1 MRYIIEHLLRFLSRR
16 IIKKY
21 DPDIVGITG
30 STGKTRVKDMV
41 VRILQGRFRVV
52 GSTESCGARLGL
64 PLAIIGR
71 KPAVFFGWISVIAR
85 ALKLCLTKNEDY
97 PDVFVFEMSA
107 TKPGD
112 LKYLTDIAP
121 CQVGV
126 VISAMTVDSA
136 LNKTVRKIVQENRW
150 MVSQLPKTGFAVL
163 NRDEDEVFQMAKKTE
178 ADVITFGFHSEADV
192 RASDVGLKAGLENP
206 DCSSVIFKVT
216 YKGGVVPFHLP
227 VVQKEQDIYYALAA
241 TAVALIFGM
250 NLVEISR
257 ILKEA

>member
-1 MRYIIEHLLRFLSRR
+1 MRYIIEHLLRFLSRH

-30 STGKTRVKDMV
+30 STGKTAVKDMV
-41 VRILQGRFRVV
+41 VRILQGRFRVI
-52 GSTESCGARLGL
+52 GSIESCDARIGL

-107 TKPGD
+107 IKPGD

-126 VISAMTVDSA
+126 VTSAMAVDSS
-136 LNKTVRKIVQENRW
+136 LNKTMRKIGQENRW

-178 ADVITFGFHSEADV
+178 ADLVTFGFHSESDV
-192 RASDVGLKAGLENP
+192 RASDASFKASFENP
-206 DCSSVIFKVT
+206 EYSSVIFKVT
-216 YKGGVVPFHLP
+216 YKGSVVPFHLP

-241 TAVALIFGM
+241 IAATLVFGM
-250 NLVEISR
+250 NLVEISH
-257 ILKEA
+257 ILKKA